1 MQILTLS
8 RLVPRSPAPA
18 PAPPRRPRVALIAV
32 AALLCLSALSACNS
46 EKKKVRGGSC
56 KVDDDCAEGWICDP
70 ERFCTPGQRSAEEL
84 AARERAEAEARQRQR
99 QTRVEQEMTTQKGEG
114 RLSVKICPFF
124 KNVSDSVGS
133 VIAVHADTKRR
144 HILSLQME
152 TPKGNM
158 RSEFT
163 FPSLPLGKYTLTANY
178 GIQVNGVFDTHPLK
192 CDPKATRRECVDGG
206 TRVVE
211 VVLPERDVKA
221 ALECDWIAE

>member
-1 MQILTLS
+1 MRRSYAAAITPRRRLPLRALTATLTLS
-8 RLVPRSPAPA
+8 
-18 PAPPRRPRVALIAV
+18 
-32 AALLCLSALSACNS
+32 ALLCALLSGCNS

-56 KVDDDCAEGWICDP
+56 KVDDDCADGWICDP
-70 ERFCTPGQRSAEEL
+70 ERFCTPGQRDASEL
-84 AARERAEAEARQRQR
+84 AARERAALEERERQRKEREAERNETQR
-99 QTRVEQEMTTQKGEG
+99 GEG

-133 VIAVHADTKRR
+133 VIAVHTETKRR

-152 TPKGNM
+152 TAKGNS

-163 FPSLPLGKYTLTANY
+163 FPSLPLGKYELTANY

-192 CDPKATRRECVDGG
+192 CDPKGTRRACVNDG

-211 VVLPERDVKA
+211 VVLPDQEPKVE
-221 ALECDWIAE
+221 LECDWVAE

>member
-1 MQILTLS
+1 MRHAPLTL
-8 RLVPRSPAPA
+8 LT
-18 PAPPRRPRVALIAV
+18 L
-32 AALLCLSALSACNS
+32 AALLALAALSGCNS

-70 ERFCTPGQRSAEEL
+70 ERFCTPGQRSASEL
-84 AARERAEAEARQRQR
+84 AAREKAEAEARERERVAREAERQ
-99 QTRVEQEMTTQKGEG
+99 VTQKGEG

-133 VIAVHADTKRR
+133 VIAVHAETKRR

-152 TPKGNM
+152 TAKGNM

-163 FPSLPLGKYTLTANY
+163 FPSLPLGKYSLTANY

-206 TRVVE
+206 TRLVE
-211 VVLPERDVKA
+211 VVLPESDSKA
-221 ALECDWIAE
+221 ALECDWVAE